1 MNKLKKIFAVALSL
15 VMACIFATT
24 AFAATPDEIKAE
36 LKAQGLSDTEID
48 ALAGL
53 YTVADYEAGLAK
65 WNSGDEATIKQ
76 AVAEAEAALKNAG
89 VNISDVTVT
98 VADGKATVTAKL
110 DGKAVSAAAPITNAS
125 EHPEIAEAIANG
137 TWGVDESTGSTTNVL
152 VSSSSSVIKATGDN
166 SAVVLVAAVLAVAG
180 VLGLAVRKNNS
191 VA

>member
-15 VMACIFATT
+15 VMACVFATT
-24 AFAATPDEIKAE
+24 AFAATSAEIKAQLE
-36 LKAQGLSDTEID
+36 ANGLGDYAD
-48 ALAGL
+48 ALAAK
-53 YTVADYEAGLAK
+53 YTVEQFEAGMAK
-65 WNSGDEATIKQ
+65 WNSGDEASIRQ
-76 AVAEAEAALKNAG
+76 AVDDAVKALESVDAKVTD
-89 VNISDVTVT
+89 VNITI
-98 VADGKATVTAKL
+98 ADGKATVTAKL
-110 DGKAVSAAAPITNAS
+110 NGKAVSASASVTNAD

-137 TWGVDESTGSTTNVL
+137 TWGVDESTGSTTNAL

>member
-15 VMACIFATT
+15 VMACVFATT
-24 AFAATPDEIKAE
+24 AFAATSAEIKAQLE
-36 LKAQGLSDTEID
+36 ANGLGDYYN
-48 ALAGL
+48 ALAAK
-53 YTVADYEAGLAK
+53 YTVEQFEAGMAK
-65 WNSGDEATIKQ
+65 WNSGDEASIRQ
-76 AVAEAEAALKNAG
+76 AVDDAVEALKSVNAKVTD
-89 VNISDVTVT
+89 VNITI
-98 VADGKATVTAKL
+98 ADGKATVTAKL
-110 DGKAVSAAAPITNAS
+110 NGEAVSAAAPITNAS

-137 TWGVDESTGSTTNVL
+137 TWGVDESTGSTTNAL

>member
-15 VMACIFATT
+15 VMACVFATT
-24 AFAATPDEIKAE
+24 AFAATADEIKAE
-36 LKAQGLSDTEID
+36 LKAQGLSDTEIA
-48 ALAGL
+48 ALAAAH
-53 YTVADYEAGLAK
+53 TVAEYEEGLAA
-65 WNSGDEATIKQ
+65 WNSGDAT
-76 AVAEAEAALKNAG
+76 AAENAAKAAKDALEKAG
-89 VNISDVTVT
+89 VTVEDFTVT
-98 VADGKATVTAKL
+98 VADGKVSVSAKVK
-110 DGKAVSAAAPITNAS
+110 GKAVSASVGLAS

-137 TWGVDESTGSTTNVL
+137 TWGVDESTGSTTNAL

>member
-15 VMACIFATT
+15 VMACVFATT
-24 AFAATPDEIKAE
+24 AFAATSAEIKAQLE
-36 LKAQGLSDTEID
+36 ANGLGDYAD
-48 ALAGL
+48 ALAAK
-53 YTVADYEAGLAK
+53 YTVEQFEAGMAK
-65 WNSGDEATIKQ
+65 WNSGDEASIRQ
-76 AVAEAEAALKNAG
+76 AVDDAVKALESVDAKVTD
-89 VNISDVTVT
+89 VNITI
-98 VADGKATVTAKL
+98 ADGKATVTAKL
-110 DGKAVSAAAPITNAS
+110 NGKAVSASASVTNAS

-137 TWGVDESTGSTTNVL
+137 TWGVDESTGSTTNAL

>member
-15 VMACIFATT
+15 VMACVFATT
-24 AFAATPDEIKAE
+24 AFAATSAEIKAQLE
-36 LKAQGLSDTEID
+36 ANGLGDYYK
-48 ALAGL
+48 ALAEK
-53 YTVADYEAGLAK
+53 YTVEQFEAGMAK
-65 WNSGDEATIKQ
+65 WNSGDEASIRQ
-76 AVAEAEAALKNAG
+76 AVDDAVEALKSVNAKVTD
-89 VNISDVTVT
+89 VNITI
-98 VADGKATVTAKL
+98 ADGKATVTAKL
-110 DGKAVSAAAPITNAS
+110 NGEAVSATAPITNAS

-137 TWGVDESTGSTTNVL
+137 TWGVDESTGSTTNAL